1 MADEDSGGTD
11 DKIPA
16 GVQERISKLTAA
28 RREAEARA
36 SQLEERIAELAPAA
50 KKLETLSTQLAE
62 YQRREQAWTEE
73 RTILSSGI
81 SDPDGVDFAR
91 HAWSRL
97 PDDKRPAGGIAEWLT
112 QRDALPKAVQAYLPP
127 AAAGST
133 QQAASTTQQT
143 SGANGQQA
151 AAAKLPASNT
161 GAAPQVPH
169 GQVAWT
175 PERIRALTPAE
186 YAANKDAI
194 KAELM
199 RR

>member
-1 MADEDSGGTD
+1 MADEDNGGD

-50 KKLETLSTQLAE
+50 KRLETLSTQLAE

-97 PDDKRPAGGIAEWLT
+97 PDDKRPAGGIAEWLA

-127 AAAGST
+127 AAASSS
-133 QQAASTTQQT
+133 QQAA
-143 SGANGQQA
+143 G
-151 AAAKLPASNT
+151 
-161 GAAPQVPH
+161 
-169 GQVAWT
+169 
-175 PERIRALTPAE
+175 
-186 YAANKDAI
+186 
-194 KAELM
+194 
-199 RR
+199 